1 MGKEIGR
8 SFKYNQ
14 SKISNPKLKK
24 PVLSYSDA
32 HTSYTSNLT
41 RTIISSKLED
51 EDSNEIQ
58 NKTDTSNTDDI
69 HSCITSRKQNY
80 SVQATSIP
88 PLFDTIK
95 HYFTYFTC

>member
-51 EDSNEIQ
+51 EDSNEI
-58 NKTDTSNTDDI
+58 
-69 HSCITSRKQNY
+69 
-80 SVQATSIP
+80 
-88 PLFDTIK
+88 
-95 HYFTYFTC
+95 